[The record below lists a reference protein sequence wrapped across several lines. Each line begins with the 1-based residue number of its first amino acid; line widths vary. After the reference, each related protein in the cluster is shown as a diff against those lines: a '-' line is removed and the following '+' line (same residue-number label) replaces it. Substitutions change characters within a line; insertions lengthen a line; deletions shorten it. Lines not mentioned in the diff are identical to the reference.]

1 MRNTDIH
8 DLYNTYLRISRKKQN
23 KPYKLRV
30 DWNGFEQSEHY
41 IQVLR
46 LKNFFDRNYIVNI
59 EDFFTAPYEVYEEN
73 TYYGL
78 DFYNTLAAVKVYNI
92 YCNYRR
98 DMDPDSEV
106 QKNFALKGLKFITKF
121 CIDNRI
127 TLSEYIR
134 YTEPE
139 AKVNAFVQHLK
150 EKNISIYNLFAF
162 KDFDKIFSSLDYAL
176 VKFILDDIASK
187 ISIYRSKFYGSK
199 NLKKISTIG
208 LKAIEKTINQK
219 LA

>member
-1 MRNTDIH
+1 M
-8 DLYNTYLRISRKKQN
+8 
-23 KPYKLRV
+23 
-30 DWNGFEQSEHY
+30 
-41 IQVLR
+41 
-46 LKNFFDRNYIVNI
+46 LKSI
-59 EDFFTAPYEVYEEN
+59 
-73 TYYGL
+73 
-78 DFYNTLAAVKVYNI
+78 VKVYNI